1 MAVLFIAVAVRLGHE
16 NIFDQISA
24 EESRL
29 DIHLIHDQIVLGIQ
43 IHHNPN

>member
-1 MAVLFIAVAVRLGHE
+1 MAVLFMAVAVRLEHE
-16 NIFDQISA
+16 DIFDQIPA

-43 IHHNPN
+43 THHNPN